1 MKIISL
7 SSLLLFL
14 CIHIQSQNVIGF
26 DHKEIMK
33 YMKENCSEMNFN
45 KVVNNKY
52 NYLKYSD
59 NEENQT
65 FLFFLDSDSI
75 CRHIRIICDRG
86 LKDQKTREFNT
97 IYVRSGE
104 NEWTEKK
111 NGKEFII
118 QVLDNKWSFVVSI
131 EQKN

>member
-1 MKIISL
+1 
-7 SSLLLFL
+7 
-14 CIHIQSQNVIGF
+14 
-26 DHKEIMK
+26 
-33 YMKENCSEMNFN
+33 MKENCSEMNFN
-45 KVVNNKY
+45 NVVNNKF

-75 CRHIRIICDRG
+75 CRNIRIICDRG

-97 IYVRSGE
+97 MYVRSGE

-111 NGKEFII
+111 NGKVYLI
-118 QVLDNKWSFVVSI
+118 QVLDDKWSFVISI
-131 EQKN
+131 EQKK